1 MPKGS
6 ANVEKGHIS
15 PEERRA
21 QDRRFVRA
29 MDAAIS
35 RGLEFCSTSICTSPG
50 TRSPRLVPAGAP
62 ISRGGASGEHKDRS
76 SRQNPLWVWKPYR
89 N

>member
-6 ANVEKGHIS
+6 ANVQAGDIA
-15 PEERRA
+15 PEQRRA
-21 QDRRFVRA
+21 QDRRFIRA
-29 MDAAIS
+29 MDDAIS
-35 RGLEFCSTSICTSPG
+35 RRLEFCSTSISTAPG

-62 ISRGGASGEHKDRS
+62 MSRGGASGEHKDRS
-76 SRQNPLWVWKPYR
+76 SRQNPLWAWKPYR